1 LNFLT
6 SEKHILLWWQL
17 YRSRRGTGGRQPWVK
32 LLDVSWCQWLEIRS
46 FFWRKNREWNIQIS
60 RFDFWGFCR
69 FWCGISW
76 DYHGILWFWWK
87 DPNHGFIGKPIPK
100 TSWPVLL
107 SRCGCGSLPWRRT
120 NWAAGLREPIGIWSI
135 WNSSWICW
143 NWSDNSIYLLSRW
156 RVQSWNLQSDVLG
169 WFLQQKPVYP
179 RTFCNWNSR
188 WLVSCF
194 SFSDHPGLK
203 TSSPS
208 HWSPNQWLLEISIL
222 EKPQEM
228 GKLFSIGVKDLSPLE
243 SVRLRPGRFDD
254 RFSCVSLFFCETLT
268 LSKTLSIFFRKWL
281 ICFFLMWG
289 WRICFP
295 IFFFMLHHFLRF
307 PCEPWSPIPFH
318 YTGC

>member
-1 LNFLT
+1 MTAVSVSARDRRTPALGEAVGCFVVPVVGNPIIFL
-6 SEKHILLWWQL
+6 EKKP
-17 YRSRRGTGGRQPWVK
+17 RVK
-32 LLDVSWCQWLEIRS
+32 HPDFQ
-46 FFWRKNREWNIQIS
+46 S
-60 RFDFWGFCR
+60 RFL
-69 FWCGISW
+69 GILPILMRNIMGLSW
-76 DYHGILWFWWK
+76 DSLILMERS
-87 DPNHGFIGKPIPK
+87 HGFIGKPIPK

-143 NWSDNSIYLLSRW
+143 NWSDNSMYLLSRW
-156 RVQSWNLQSDVLG
+156 RVQSWNLQSDMLG

-228 GKLFSIGVKDLSPLE
+228 GKIFSIGVNDLSPLE

-254 RFSCVSLFFCETLT
+254 RFSCVSLFFGETST
-268 LSKTLSIFFRKWL
+268 RSKTLSIFFRKLL

-295 IFFFMLHHFLRF
+295 MFFFMFHHFLRF
-307 PCEPWSPIPFH
+307 PCEPWRIPPSPSIILVAKDFFILRS
-318 YTGC
+318 